1 MVIRQIR
8 WNSYQHITNF
18 FSRIIDNKGEVF
30 ILSERRTDRKNR
42 KKSSKWKKRILWIIL
57 LIIIAIIGYGIY
69 LFVNVYDATKDA
81 HEEIDRPDG
90 KSEKRETDVTIGDD
104 PFSILLIGVE
114 DYETDG
120 KNGRADTQIVVTI
133 NPNTDQMTMTTVPR
147 DTRIEFTAEEAG
159 QYAGYHKINA
169 AYTYGSI
176 FDYGANKLTVEK
188 VEQLLDIPIDEYV
201 TVNFDGFRDIVDT
214 LGGVT
219 VDIKEPFWEKNFYVG
234 GEKIYFEEGLSKLN
248 GEEALAFV
256 RMRKRDVNDIYS
268 RDERQRQFIQ
278 AAIDEAISA
287 DSLFKVGEITN
298 ILGENVTTS
307 LSASE
312 IFNLQK
318 AYSSMNTSN
327 IKTYEI
333 EGEDQRIDGT
343 YYFLPTEE
351 GLLKASQQLKQELEL
366 EEENTNDY
374 SVENN
379 QDMELE

>member
-1 MVIRQIR
+1 M
-8 WNSYQHITNF
+8 
-18 FSRIIDNKGEVF
+18 
-30 ILSERRTDRKNR
+30 SERRANR
-42 KKSSKWKKRILWIIL
+42 KKSSKWKKRILWFIL
-57 LIIIAIIGYGIY
+57 FIIIAIIGYGIY
-69 LFVNVYDATKDA
+69 LFINVYDATNESYK
-81 HEEIDRPDG
+81 EIDRPDG
-90 KSEKRETDVTIGDD
+90 KSERRETEVTIGDD

-120 KNGRADTQIVVTI
+120 ENGRADTQIVVTI

-147 DTRIEFTAEEAG
+147 DTRIEFSAEEAG
-159 QYAGYHKINA
+159 QYPGFHKINA

-176 FDYGANKLTVEK
+176 YDYGANKLTVEK

-201 TVNFDGFRDIVDT
+201 TVNFDGFRDIVDA

-256 RMRKRDVNDIYS
+256 RMRKRDVNNIYS

-278 AAIDEAISA
+278 AAIDEAISTKT
-287 DSLFKVGEITN
+287 LFKVGEITD

-307 LSASE
+307 LSATE
-312 IFNLQK
+312 IFSLQQ
-318 AYSSMNTSN
+318 AYSSINTSN

-333 EGEDQRIDGT
+333 EGEDQRINGT
-343 YYFLPTEE
+343 WYFIPSEE
-351 GLLKASQQLKQELEL
+351 GINTTSQQLKQELEL
-366 EEENTNDY
+366 EEGNTSGYSADENQNFET
-374 SVENN
+374 E
-379 QDMELE
+379 